1 MPHVAGAV
9 QGRVRAPTLAR
20 LWGGYTI
27 WPSYLPCRQVTNS
40 LSVMES
46 HFQGPSR
53 DEARNA
59 LNELSADRDRLA
71 ESIRV
76 PRALLAGFGGVAAW
90 WVGAAAATSP
100 GENYEPPTMGWL
112 ALAVV
117 LVVVYLIR
125 RETGI
130 RFRSMGSR
138 AGLAVA
144 GIVVTCLA
152 LFSVSLGLVS
162 FGLHWAVALT
172 SVAAFALTTWLA
184 GVAYRSAVEKLRRG

>member
-1 MPHVAGAV
+1 
-9 QGRVRAPTLAR
+9 
-20 LWGGYTI
+20 
-27 WPSYLPCRQVTNS
+27 
-40 LSVMES
+40 MES

-130 RFRSMGSR
+130 RFRSMGLR

-162 FGLHWAVALT
+162 FGLHWAVALS